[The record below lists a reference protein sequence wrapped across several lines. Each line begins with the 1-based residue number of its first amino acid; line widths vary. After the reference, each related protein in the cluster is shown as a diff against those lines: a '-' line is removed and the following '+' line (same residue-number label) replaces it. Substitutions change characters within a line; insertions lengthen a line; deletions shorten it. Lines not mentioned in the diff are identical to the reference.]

1 MLLNGAQQRQF
12 NRGAER
18 WRSTV
23 LWRSWFGPR
32 LLPTRPVFW
41 PAPMVRQRDQ
51 PEFVSPDIVD
61 DTVWEP
67 TQRHAA
73 SLSPLRTKLRMTCE
87 KSESSFELCDEGEA
101 KLGATFSGIEERSV
115 G

>member
-1 MLLNGAQQRQF
+1 
-12 NRGAER
+12 
-18 WRSTV
+18 
-23 LWRSWFGPR
+23 
-32 LLPTRPVFW
+32 
-41 PAPMVRQRDQ
+41 MVSRRDQ
-51 PEFVSPDIVD
+51 SEFVTPDIIVD

-67 TQRHAA
+67 TQRPAA

-101 KLGATFSGIEERSV
+101 KLGAIFSGIEERSV